1 MKTNGLRK
9 TSRVAE
15 IKGVC
20 ARNSRRK
27 YGVYFTFLLCITL
40 TIFFVCILSALA
52 CSMWCQKMIT
62 TPEAVL
68 TLSFAVGSV
77 LWKYMSFQSILF
89 LALELI

>member
-20 ARNSRRK
+20 ASNSRMK

-52 CSMWCQKMIT
+52 CSKCLQKMIT

-68 TLSFAVGSV
+68 TLSFAVDLV
-77 LWKYMSFQSILF
+77 LWKYMSFHSILF
-89 LALELI
+89 I

>member
-1 MKTNGLRK
+1 MAFILH
-9 TSRVAE
+9 SFSV
-15 IKGVC
+15 
-20 ARNSRRK
+20 
-27 YGVYFTFLLCITL
+27 LLL
-40 TIFFVCILSALA
+40 PFFFVCILSALA
-52 CSMWCQKMIT
+52 CSKCFQKMIT